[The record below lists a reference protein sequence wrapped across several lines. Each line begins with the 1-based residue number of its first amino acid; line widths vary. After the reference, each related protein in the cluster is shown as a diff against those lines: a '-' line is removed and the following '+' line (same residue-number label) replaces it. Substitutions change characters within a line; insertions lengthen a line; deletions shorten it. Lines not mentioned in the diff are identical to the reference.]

1 MSQRDLVDRLR
12 EHRPVAPAELRQS
25 VRLIAAEATRPR
37 RRLWRGYV
45 ARRALAAAFA
55 VAATA
60 LLAGVFLSRD
70 ESGPTRFSGGAP
82 SAASR
87 ESLHNVS
94 PGDAAVD
101 QSATAAPPPLA
112 SAGATA
118 GGSSA
123 LKSAIVPP
131 PGTNAQ
137 RYSATLSL
145 RLKDSAAVSEATN
158 RALKIVAAM
167 GGHPNTVNVDAERKD
182 GEAYLVLKVP
192 RARVQEAVQKL
203 GALGTIIGADVSIKD
218 LQAGIDTTG
227 RTIDRLQEKLAELRA
242 EVQTEDVVAQVETLE
257 TRIENLQRQRAA
269 TIRAAHFATVK
280 LHMKTPPPATP
291 PAEESGTAPL
301 HGLGVAFRW
310 IGIGAVYALALGT
323 PLVLLVALGW
333 FLARG
338 LRRRREEALLG
349 RA

>member
-25 VRLIAAEATRPR
+25 IRLLAAEATRPR
-37 RRLWRGYV
+37 RRFWRGYIG
-45 ARRALAAAFA
+45 RRALAAAFA

-60 LLAGVFLSRD
+60 VLAGVFLSQDQSR
-70 ESGPTRFSGGAP
+70 PTRFSAAP
-82 SAASR
+82 SAAGR
-87 ESLHNVS
+87 ESLETLS
-94 PGDAAVD
+94 PGDAATD
-101 QSATAAPPPLA
+101 SSATAAPPPLA
-112 SAGATA
+112 SAGAAAT
-118 GGSSA
+118 GSSA

-227 RTIDRLQEKLAELRA
+227 RTIDRLQEKLADLRA

-257 TRIENLQRQRAA
+257 TRFENLQRQRAA

-291 PAEESGTAPL
+291 PADDSGTGPL